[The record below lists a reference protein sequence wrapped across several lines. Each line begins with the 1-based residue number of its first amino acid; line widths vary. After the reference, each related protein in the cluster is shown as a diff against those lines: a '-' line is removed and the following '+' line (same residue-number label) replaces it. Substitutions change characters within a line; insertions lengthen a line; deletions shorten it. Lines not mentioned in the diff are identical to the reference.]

1 MQVVPVAPTHHTA
14 VAELNR
20 VAFRGG
26 EGELVK
32 RLREEGL
39 MLVELVAVDGN
50 EVVGHIL
57 FSRLAVEVDGR
68 PVMAASLAPMSVR
81 ADRQREGIGAALI
94 RKGLE
99 ALLAKG
105 CEAAIVLGHPGYY
118 PRFGFS
124 AALARKLAAPFKGES
139 FMALELTPGSL
150 AGNAGSVSYP
160 STFGLVRKSSIMQGY
175 PKSAA
180 PCPPAAR
187 KSRLRFARR

>member
-1 MQVVPVAPTHHTA
+1 MQVVRVIPAHYTA

-20 VAFRGG
+20 VAFGG
-26 EGELVK
+26 DAEGELVS

-57 FSRLAVEVDGR
+57 FSQLTVEVDCR
-68 PVMAASLAPMSVR
+68 PVIAASLAPVSVQP
-81 ADRQREGIGAALI
+81 DRRREGIGAALI

-99 ALLAKG
+99 TLLVQG
-105 CEAAIVLGHPGYY
+105 CQSVIVLGHPGYY

-124 AALARKLAAPFKGES
+124 AALARKLAAPFKGET

-160 STFGLVRKSSIMQGY
+160 SAFRLVRKS
-175 PKSAA
+175 
-180 PCPPAAR
+180 
-187 KSRLRFARR
+187 